1 MRQAQFYNLP
11 RSVQDRFI
19 DATRGQGV
27 PKPIAFNRYRNL
39 ETFAWAAG
47 AVGTLL
53 VWYLFGRVGYG
64 RLDSSLA
71 IAPTWMVVVH
81 VLFAA
86 GTTYCAL
93 RATDKHYSRT
103 PFVMGTFLFPSG
115 VVVAKSPNLVMTPIE
130 ELNDAKAVQGSVVLS
145 FTGGKTF
152 NFPVGDN
159 PRAEAVVQALNQARE
174 KHRVAKGSQDLK
186 ELALLDPLEDTGVP
200 NPLAPTDPLTP
211 QRFLPLPAFV
221 GVLVIASIGLGCAV
235 FWMRNT
241 RGAKALFAAAVEA
254 NTTQA
259 YEAYLERGGEHPDV
273 AGVYLPRAE
282 LRDAQAKGSVKAIE
296 DYIASHKTTRIG
308 PEVTAAHREAL
319 LHALEKAKKTGRLGA
334 IEAIEKNHKGHPLIA
349 GELAQAKQAIYDGAL
364 AKFKTEAVKEPVL
377 VAFVTRLIRY
387 SQQHGPK
394 IEVRMRQKRAQN
406 LQIIDDLVRKSQYY
420 FGPTLLPAQYFK
432 GKYNVEREKKL
443 ADKLVT
449 RLQKA
454 FPADVL
460 HFVIAKPVESDVGPA
475 PKVKVPTLFI
485 EHSVAFS
492 GGFVGLK
499 RRGMYMG
506 MTLAFRA
513 TFTIPGQEQHDLV
526 LPVRKWRA
534 PKIEM
539 IDNLE
544 NEPSYIYGT
553 LADDAYDSFAQDFF
567 ESWFEKP

>member
-39 ETFAWAAG
+39 ETFAWAGG
-47 AVGTLL
+47 ALGTAII
-53 VWYLFGRVGYG
+53 WYLFGRVGYG
-64 RLDSSLA
+64 NLDSSLA
-71 IAPTWMVVVH
+71 IAPTWVIVVH
-81 VLFAA
+81 ILLAA

-93 RATDKHYSRT
+93 RAADKHYSRT

-115 VVVAKSPNLVMTPIE
+115 VVVAKSPSLVMTAIE
-130 ELNDAKAVQGSVVLS
+130 ELNDAKAVAGTVILT
-145 FTGGKTF
+145 FAGGKSYS
-152 NFPVGDN
+152 FPIGDN
-159 PRAEAVVQALNQARE
+159 QRAEAVVQTLQQARE

-211 QRFLPLPAFV
+211 QRFLPLPALV
-221 GVLVIASIGLGCAV
+221 AVLVIASIGLGCAV

-241 RGAKALFAAAVEA
+241 RAAKALFAAAVKA
-254 NTTQA
+254 NTTDA

-282 LRDAQAKGSVKAIE
+282 LREAQAKGTVKAIE

-308 PEVTAAHREAL
+308 PEVTTAHREAL
-319 LHALEKAKKTGRLGA
+319 LHALEKAKKTGKLA
-334 IEAIEKNHKGHPLIA
+334 AVEAIEKNHKGHPLIGA
-349 GELAQAKQAIYDGAL
+349 ELAQAKQAIYDGAL
-364 AKFKTEAVKEPVL
+364 AKFQKEAVKEPVL

-387 SQQHGPK
+387 SQQHGPTV
-394 IEVRMRQKRAQN
+394 EVRMRQKRAQN
-406 LQIIDDLVRKSQYY
+406 LDIIDDLVRKSQYY

-432 GKYNVEREKKL
+432 GKYNEEREKKL
-443 ADKLVT
+443 TEKLVT

-454 FPADVL
+454 FPPDVL
-460 HFVIAKPVESDVGPA
+460 HFVAAKPVDSDTGPT
-475 PKVKVPTLFI
+475 PKTKVPTLFI

-506 MTLAFRA
+506 MTLAYRA

-539 IDNLE
+539 IDNLD

-553 LADDAYDSFAQDFF
+553 LAADAYDSFARDFF